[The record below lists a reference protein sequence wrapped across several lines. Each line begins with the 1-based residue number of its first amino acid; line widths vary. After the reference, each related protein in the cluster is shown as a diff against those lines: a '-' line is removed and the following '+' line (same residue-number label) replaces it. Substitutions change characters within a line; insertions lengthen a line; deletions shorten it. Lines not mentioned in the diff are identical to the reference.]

1 MGAEGGNNNSPSRCA
16 VFRFQVMI
24 LHRTEGQFSIISGHQ
39 SPLAAEPHIFAKI
52 VVMVFLLFLHFMS
65 DLWFMFPVHLP
76 RKTIP
81 FPRDLPEGGVWDL
94 NHLTTAEA
102 KGKREEGVETTR

>member
-1 MGAEGGNNNSPSRCA
+1 
-16 VFRFQVMI
+16 MI

-52 VVMVFLLFLHFMS
+52 VVMVFFAFFAFYVRPL
-65 DLWFMFPVHLP
+65 VYVP
-76 RKTIP
+76 RPYTEKNHP
-81 FPRDLPEGGVWDL
+81 SPRDLPEGGVWDL
-94 NHLTTAEA
+94 NHLTTAEG